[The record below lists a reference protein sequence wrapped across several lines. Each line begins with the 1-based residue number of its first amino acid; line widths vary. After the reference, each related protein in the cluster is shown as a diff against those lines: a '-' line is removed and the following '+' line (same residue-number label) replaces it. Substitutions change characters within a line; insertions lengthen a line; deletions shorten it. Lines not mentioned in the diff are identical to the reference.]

1 MATEVTARKAV
12 WRHLLETPVVTA
24 LVGERIYHQVRP
36 DGAQYPCVV
45 LFTVSSTPRRDL
57 HDVAWTETRLQITA
71 MGLTEPSAE
80 AVALAVHQALEGF
93 SGVMAGA
100 LYVIDCQVGAVY
112 PDYQEESG
120 QTHYHVDVVVT
131 HK

>member
-12 WRHLLETPVVTA
+12 WRHLLETPAVTA
-24 LVGERIYHQVRP
+24 LVGDRIYHQVRP
-36 DGAQYPCVV
+36 DGAEYPCVV
-45 LFTVSSTPRRDL
+45 LFTVSSLPRRDL

-80 AVALAVHQALEGF
+80 SVALAVQQALEGF

-100 LYVIDCQVGAVY
+100 LYVIDCQVGAVF

-120 QTHYHVDVVVT
+120 QTHYHVDVIVI